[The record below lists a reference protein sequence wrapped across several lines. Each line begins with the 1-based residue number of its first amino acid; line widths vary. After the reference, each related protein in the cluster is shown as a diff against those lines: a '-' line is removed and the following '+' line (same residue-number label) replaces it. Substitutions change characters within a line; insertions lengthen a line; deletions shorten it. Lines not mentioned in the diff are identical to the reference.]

1 MSGKITV
8 GAVTPSANIDYTVN
22 FSAVESRLISSVNKT
37 KFDTMCEE
45 GCPNYRK
52 KWTCPPYS
60 PTFNEYSANLK
71 YTNIAFLTVSLN
83 QFDYIKNDYLK
94 IKAANSIIKSKADK
108 IIRKLSCDYGK
119 YVSSGSCRLCK
130 PCKCKLGEAC
140 RFPDKM
146 AYSFEALGV
155 DVNALI
161 KDYFKSEL
169 LWYKKGYLPEYTSV
183 VCGILSDV
191 IIPFKSFHEFYL
203 ENST

>member
-1 MSGKITV
+1 MVNKISV
-8 GAVTPSANIDYTVN
+8 SAVTPSAILSYSVN
-22 FSAVESRLISSVNKT
+22 FNVVESIFINSINKV

-52 KWTCPPYS
+52 KWACPPFS
-60 PTFNEYSANLK
+60 PTFHEYSANLK
-71 YTNIAFLTVSLN
+71 YTHIAFLSMQLN
-83 QFDYIKNDYLK
+83 QFDYIRNDYLK
-94 IKAANSIIKSKADK
+94 LKAANSILKSKADR
-108 IIRKLSCDYGK
+108 ILRKLSCDYGK

-140 RFPDKM
+140 MFPEKM

-161 KDYFKSEL
+161 EDYFNSEL

-183 VCGILSDV
+183 VCGILSNV
-191 IIPFKSFHEFYL
+191 AIPFNTFHDFYL
-203 ENST
+203 ENK